1 MFQLIVF
8 LLCVLLCCGYERINL
23 YLDNRCIM
31 NVTRDDRTD
40 TIKIESGERIGI
52 SYKSFASVNI
62 TVPKEVRAFSFL
74 LTNPEYNSGRYIR
87 QAPFAGVQITI
98 SYEQQQPIT
107 GLCELFEKLLPCF
120 NVKQCERRSKGIS
133 ICSM

>member
-23 YLDNRCIM
+23 YSDNKCLM
-31 NVTRDDRTD
+31 KVTRDDPTD
-40 TIKIESGERIGI
+40 TIKLESEARIGI

-87 QAPFAGVQITI
+87 QAPFSGVQITI
-98 SYEQQQPIT
+98 SYDKQQPLT
-107 GLCELFEKLLPCF
+107 GLCEVFEKLLPCF
-120 NVKQCERRSKGIS
+120 NVKQCVRRSRVIS
-133 ICSM
+133 VSFM